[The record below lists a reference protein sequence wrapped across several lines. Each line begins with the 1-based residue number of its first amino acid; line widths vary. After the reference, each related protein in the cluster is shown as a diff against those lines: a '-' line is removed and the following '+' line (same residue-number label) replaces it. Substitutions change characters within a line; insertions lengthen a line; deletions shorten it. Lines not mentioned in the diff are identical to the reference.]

1 MPRSYTPRELKKA
14 LKKHGVNATYYD
26 GWDSKD
32 IDPFGVSP
40 SMGIVMHHTANGGAK
55 GNNPSLYWQTH
66 NPENFPVRAAHCNIG
81 RDGLVTVIAARGAY
95 HAGAGGPVKIGS
107 GVVPYNN
114 GNRLLFGIELESKG
128 TSAATNAPVTSVD
141 GITAPQVESATRLC
155 LALCELMDVDE
166 KSIIRHADW
175 TNGDFGGN
183 PRLPTYGRKNDTL
196 VPLSFWRRQVKK
208 RRLANRVRALI
219 GK

>member
-1 MPRSYTPRELKKA
+1 MPKPYTPKELKKA
-14 LKKHGVNATYYD
+14 LKKHGVNAVYHA
-26 GWDSKD
+26 GWDSSD

-40 SMGIVMHHTANGGAK
+40 SMGILMHATANGGAK
-55 GNNPSLYWQTH
+55 GNNPSLYWQVR
-66 NPENFPVRAAHCNIG
+66 NENFPVRAAHCNIG
-81 RDGLVTVIAARGAY
+81 RDGLVTIIAARGAY

-107 GVVPYNN
+107 GVVPYNV
-114 GNRLLFGIELESKG
+114 GNRLLYGIELESKG
-128 TSAATNAPVTSVD
+128 TSAATNAPVHSVD

-166 KSIIRHADW
+166 KSIIRHADY

-183 PRLPTYGRKNDTL
+183 PRLPTYGRKNDTI
-196 VPLSFWRRQVKK
+196 VPLSFWRRQVRK
-208 RRLANRVRALI
+208 RRLGNRLRRLI

>member
-1 MPRSYTPRELKKA
+1 MPKPYTPKELKKA
-14 LKKHGVNATYYD
+14 LKRHGVNAVYHA
-26 GWDSKD
+26 GWDSSD

-40 SMGIVMHHTANGGAK
+40 SMGILMHHTANGGAK
-55 GNNPSLYWQTH
+55 GNNPSLYWQVR
-66 NPENFPVRAAHCNIG
+66 NENFPVRAAHCNIG
-81 RDGLVTVIAARGAY
+81 RDGLVTIIAARGAY

-107 GVVPYNN
+107 GVVPYNV
-114 GNRLLFGIELESKG
+114 GNRLLYGIELESKG
-128 TSAATNAPVTSVD
+128 TSAATNAPVHSVD

-166 KSIIRHADW
+166 KSIIRHADY

-196 VPLSFWRRQVKK
+196 VPMSFWRRQVRK
-208 RRLANRVRALI
+208 RRLGNRLRRLI